1 MTDVSFQGKSNLFI
15 SKDLY
20 NNFVQRSENSKRV
33 LKANRTTSISVG
45 VHKPFLATPDCDDLL
60 VVVRNER
67 EGFMKKFPVLAQIE
81 KIADDLYTKIEE
93 LQANTTEKLTAWII
107 GGNNY
112 KQDNG
117 KTIKAVNEIG
127 EILCD
132 RPDIDTSILVGP
144 KKNNTISIGIQGNV
158 GETNII
164 LPNSKNSAITST
176 EDLQDLFDIVELNNV
191 ETKID

>member
-1 MTDVSFQGKSNLFI
+1 MSDISFQGKSNLFI
-15 SKDLY
+15 SENLY
-20 NNFVQRSENSKRV
+20 NHFVQRSVKSKRV
-33 LKANRTTSISVG
+33 IKSSGATNISAG
-45 VHKPFLATPDCDDLL
+45 VHKPFLATPDCDDIL
-60 VVVRNER
+60 VIVRNER

-81 KIADDLYTKIEE
+81 KITDDICYKIEQ
-93 LQANTTEKLTAWII
+93 LQATTKEKLTAWII

-117 KTIKAVNEIG
+117 KTIKTVNEIG

-132 RPDIDTSILVGP
+132 RPDIDTSILAGP
-144 KKNNTISIGIQGNV
+144 KNRNAISIGIQGNV

-164 LPNSKNSAITST
+164 LPNSKNSAIKST
-176 EDLQDLFDIVELNNV
+176 EDLEDLFDIVELNNV